1 MIKSRT
7 VVAALVAFAL
17 LASACG
23 DDEEEAPATAD
34 ATEATTEAAPA
45 DDDAETAAP
54 AEPEA
59 APAGDSSDP
68 IRIPLHNWSSQLV
81 GAEVVGG
88 ILEAAGFAVEY
99 VPSDSQVVYQ
109 SMCDGDI
116 ELVHEVWEGA
126 FGVAFQEQ
134 VDKGCVL
141 DWATHNAVT

>member
-1 MIKSRT
+1 MLKTRSL
-7 VVAALVAFAL
+7 VAALAAFAL

-23 DDEEEAPATAD
+23 DDEEAQTAEEAP
-34 ATEATTEAAPA
+34 EATTEAAPA
-45 DDDAETAAP
+45 DADEEATEAA

-59 APAGDSSDP
+59 APATDSSDP

-88 ILEAAGFAVEY
+88 ILEEAGFSVEY

-116 ELVHEVWEGA
+116 ELVHEVW
-126 FGVAFQEQ
+126 
-134 VDKGCVL
+134 
-141 DWATHNAVT
+141 